1 MYVKKFDGSKQE
13 FDKNRIINTC
23 LRNGASQETAS
34 EIANRI
40 EKEIYDG
47 TRTKDILR
55 LIWKYLTR
63 HHPESRSRVDLR
75 SALSLLRSKPDFEKY
90 VSLILEN
97 LGYSVQ
103 SNVILKGR
111 CIEHEI
117 DAIAKK
123 AERILYVEIKHH
135 DRPHTFT
142 PLDVPMK
149 VWAVLQD
156 LTEGRKLGYH
166 NVNFAKALILCNT
179 KFTDHA
185 RTYADCMGIGLI
197 GWRSRGTNGLADI
210 IERRKLY
217 PITVLKEVD
226 RRLQRLFVDNGILLL
241 LQLTRQDAEILT
253 KKRIISSSQLSSL
266 RSKSL
271 KLLDL

>member
-23 LRNGASQETAS
+23 LRNGASQETAK

-47 TRTKDILR
+47 TTTKDILR
-55 LIWKYLTR
+55 LIWKHLTTR
-63 HHPESRSRVDLR
+63 YPESRSRVDLR
-75 SALSLLRSKPDFEKY
+75 SALSLLKSKPDFEKY

-97 LGYSVQ
+97 LGYAVQ
-103 SNVILKGR
+103 SNVTLKGR
-111 CIEHEI
+111 CVEHEI

-123 AERILYVEIKHH
+123 AGETLYVEIKHH
-135 DRPHTFT
+135 DLAHTYT

-149 VWAVLQD
+149 VWATLQD
-156 LTEGRKLGYH
+156 LIEGRKLGYH
-166 NVNFAKALILCNT
+166 NVYFTNALILCNT

-185 RTYADCMGIGLI
+185 RKYADCMGIDHI
-197 GWRSRGTNGLADI
+197 GWKSRGANGLEAI
-210 IERRKLY
+210 IEQGHLY
-217 PITVLKEVD
+217 PITMLKEVD

-241 LQLTRQDAEILT
+241 LQLTKKDAEILT
-253 KKRIISSSQLSSL
+253 DKRIISPSQLSSL
-266 RSKSL
+266 RNKAL
-271 KLLDL
+271 KLLNP